1 MRRIDSLESGA
12 TKSVS
17 FSRDII
23 HVYNNRPIEEG
34 KEATPVQEHNNG
46 GFEYSIEMKGHPTSK
61 LSAFSSTTR
70 SMLKR
75 KSHSQ
80 PDLPSMEAASLLRL
94 EGLAASRDHYPHH
107 PTHTNSLLASSS
119 SGLPTYGGMKN
130 GVTGGSKKS
139 NLALFFFMLLAAF
152 LVLMLLFSTFPSLPE
167 EQRGVVGLP
176 RSIKQV
182 QELGLVLSAYT
193 HTHYTHVLLA
203 FLGAYVFLQS
213 FSIPGSIF
221 MSFLGGALFGLPV
234 GFCVV
239 TLAAT
244 LGASNSYWLSYHLVG
259 SFVNTYF
266 PSKFERFG
274 VEIEKH
280 RANLFNYFLFLRI
293 SPLLPNWF
301 INLASPLLSVPFNLF
316 FLGTLIGIMP
326 GTFICVKAGVTVHKL
341 NSASDVVDANALAT
355 LFALALL
362 ALLPTWG
369 PVQRLFQRVVYYV
382 SADRSGE
389 SGEEGLDDVRTKRK
403 ERERQDDGDEKV

>member
-34 KEATPVQEHNNG
+34 KEVTPVQEHNSNNNG

-130 GVTGGSKKS
+130 GVAGGAKKS

-167 EQRGVVGLP
+167 YP
-176 RSIKQV
+176 
-182 QELGLVLSAYT
+182 
-193 HTHYTHVLLA
+193 
-203 FLGAYVFLQS
+203 
-213 FSIPGSIF
+213 
-221 MSFLGGALFGLPV
+221 
-234 GFCVV
+234 
-239 TLAAT
+239 
-244 LGASNSYWLSYHLVG
+244 
-259 SFVNTYF
+259 F
-266 PSKFERFG
+266 PSS
-274 VEIEKH
+274 
-280 RANLFNYFLFLRI
+280 I
-293 SPLLPNWF
+293 SLHL
-301 INLASPLLSVPFNLF
+301 SPF
-316 FLGTLIGIMP
+316 
-326 GTFICVKAGVTVHKL
+326 
-341 NSASDVVDANALAT
+341 
-355 LFALALL
+355 
-362 ALLPTWG
+362 
-369 PVQRLFQRVVYYV
+369 
-382 SADRSGE
+382 
-389 SGEEGLDDVRTKRK
+389 
-403 ERERQDDGDEKV
+403 